1 MGAAIAISV
10 LPGRLARDQAFQYME
25 GIELTVTTKENYVV
39 ADMALAPE
47 GHARI
52 DWAWQYMPVIR
63 LIKEKESAGGKRP
76 LAGHTVA
83 CCLHLEAKTACL
95 LKVLHDLGATVVA
108 AGSNPLSTQDAIC
121 AALAEDGVHVFSR
134 HGMDSVEYE
143 QHLERILAWEPDILI
158 DDGCDTVALIHEKH
172 PQLAGNILGGC
183 EETTTGIKRLRAMDA
198 EGLLKFPMLAVND
211 ALSKYLFDNRYG
223 TGQSVWDAIMRTTN
237 GVVAGKTVVVV
248 GYGWCGKGVAARAEG
263 LGAKVVVAE
272 INAHRALE
280 AHMDGHRVMDIA
292 QAAEVGDIFVTVTGN
307 TKVIR
312 KEHYERMK
320 DGVLLSNAG
329 HFDVEVYIPDLESL
343 AAKVYDARHNVRTY
357 EMKDGRRLHLLGE
370 GRLVNLA
377 AGDGHPIEIMDMSF
391 STQLLSALY
400 IAKHSAELKCG
411 LQRVPEFLDDIVAN
425 YKVESLGL
433 KLEKLTPEQEKYL
446 NDWRE

>member
-1 MGAAIAISV
+1 MRG
-10 LPGRLARDQAFQYME
+10 
-25 GIELTVTTKENYVV
+25 KENYHV
-39 ADMALAPE
+39 ADIALAPE
-47 GHARI
+47 GHKKI

-63 LIKEKESAGGKRP
+63 LIKEKELAGGKKP
-76 LAGHTVA
+76 LEGHTVA

-95 LKVLHDLGATVVA
+95 LKVLKDLGATVAA

-121 AALAEDGVHVFSR
+121 AALAEDGVHVFST
-134 HGMDSVEYE
+134 HGMSAEEYE
-143 QHLERILAWEPDILI
+143 ENLHRMLAWDPDIII
-158 DDGCDTVALIHEKH
+158 DDGCDTVALIHEKY
-172 PQLAGNILGGC
+172 PEMMSRILGGC

-198 EGLLKFPMLAVND
+198 EGLLEFPMLAVND

-223 TGQSVWDAIMRTTN
+223 TGQSVWDAITRTTN
-237 GVVAGKTVVVV
+237 GIVAGKSVVVV
-248 GYGWCGKGVAARAEG
+248 GYGWGGKGVASRADG

-272 INAHRALE
+272 VDPHRALE
-280 AHMDGHRVMDIA
+280 AHMDGYRVMDIM
-292 QAAEVGDIFVTVTGN
+292 QAAEIGDIFVTVTGN

-320 DGVLLSNAG
+320 DGVFLSNAG
-329 HFDVEVYIPDLESL
+329 HFDVEVYIPDLEEL
-343 AAKVYDARHNVRTY
+343 AVKVYDARNNVRTY
-357 EMKDGRRLHLLGE
+357 EMADGRRLHLLGE

-400 IAKHSAELKCG
+400 IAHHSAELRKG
-411 LQRVPEFLDDIVAN
+411 LQRVPAFLDDIVAN
-425 YKVESLGL
+425 CKVESLGL
-433 KLEKLTPEQEKYL
+433 KLERLTPEQEKYL